1 MTAEDVYALL
11 KPMFGADL
19 HEVIKVPREVNQW
32 RLSALGLQPP
42 SLQAGGGADVRALL
56 PRGLATS
63 GPRHLGTSS
72 GPRDLATSG
81 PRHLGASPPRDLATS
96 GHGGC
101 RPRLEHAPARRVP
114 QVPLLTQS
122 GRSSWCAAAVRSN
135 R

>member
-1 MTAEDVYALL
+1 MYALL

-56 PRGLATS
+56 PR
-63 GPRHLGTSS
+63 
-72 GPRDLATSG
+72 
-81 PRHLGASPPRDLATS
+81 DLATS